1 MALKPSSRRN
11 ATALQPILQ
20 RRASVVDVND
30 SRYDLIKRYL
40 VNRKHQSPTRHASIK
55 YVALASRRMSWGFLY
70 CSMTQ
75 RN

>member
-30 SRYDLIKRYL
+30 SRYDLTLSGEQETSITESSRFDKICRC
-40 VNRKHQSPTRHASIK
+40 RSPS
-55 YVALASRRMSWGFLY
+55 YVLGLSTLQND
-70 CSMTQ
+70 TV
-75 RN
+75 